1 MINHELDLQPVQKIL
16 RTWHNV
22 NSVDKRDE
30 GTLQGARLEK
40 YRDRRGNMQMN
51 IKIDFHIV
59 TSSREILWKSL
70 GLAAC
75 RN

>member
-1 MINHELDLQPVQKIL
+1 LTCNLCKRFL

-22 NSVDKRDE
+22 NSVDKREE

-59 TSSREILWKSL
+59 TSKSRNIVEEL
-70 GLAAC
+70 GTGGL
-75 RN
+75 